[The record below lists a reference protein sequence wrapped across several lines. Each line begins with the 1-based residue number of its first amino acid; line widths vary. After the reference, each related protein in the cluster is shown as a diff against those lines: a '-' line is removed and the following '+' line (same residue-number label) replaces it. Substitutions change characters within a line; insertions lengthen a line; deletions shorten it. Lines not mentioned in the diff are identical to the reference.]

1 MSHTRSITS
10 TPNAPPM
17 RPRLVLHADCSNCGR
32 LNRDEDDPSGVSE
45 LALRHTH
52 ETGHVVVLNGTT
64 DVADAEEGESGDSFS
79 GTFRLPSIEHV
90 LDDRAASFWV
100 KSALR
105 TSLERDPVDA
115 ANDAELV
122 AKLLDRRCREI
133 VERDPPPQENPI

>member
-1 MSHTRSITS
+1 MSHIRFTLL
-10 TPNAPPM
+10 TPNIPPM
-17 RPRLVLHADCSNCGR
+17 RTRLVLHADCSTCGR

-64 DVADAEEGESGDSFS
+64 DVPDAEEGESGDSFP
-79 GTFRLPSIEHV
+79 GMFRLPSIEHV

-105 TSLERDPVDA
+105 TLLSRDPVDA

-122 AKLLDRRCREI
+122 ARLLERRCREI
-133 VERDPPPQENPI
+133 LASDSPPHGNSI

>member
-1 MSHTRSITS
+1 MSHTRSIAFS
-10 TPNAPPM
+10 PSVPPM
-17 RPRLVLHADCSNCGR
+17 RPRLVLHADCTNCGR
-32 LNRDEDDPSGVSE
+32 LNRDKDDPSGVSE

-64 DVADAEEGESGDSFS
+64 DVPDAEEGESGDSFS
-79 GTFRLPSIEHV
+79 GMFRLPSIEHV

-105 TSLERDPVDA
+105 TLLSRDPVDA

-122 AKLLDRRCREI
+122 AKLLERRCREI
-133 VERDPPPQENPI
+133 LTSDPPPQENPI